1 MLYELLCIILL
12 LLALNL
18 FSINAAIRAKAALF
32 RAQVQLAHVT
42 RLTSLNELAASI
54 VHEVSQPLTAIISS
68 AGACRNWLD
77 RPVPDLGEA
86 RQSLER
92 IITCANRASEIIRRV
107 RALSR
112 QCAPLRQKES
122 LNDIVQ
128 ETLDLLQCE
137 LAQHKVF
144 PKIDL
149 ATFTEQISADRVQL
163 QQVII
168 NLIINACHAMDAIEA
183 GKRTICVRTW
193 VKDNEAV
200 LEVADQGSGITV
212 DVLPQLFTPFFTTKE
227 NGLGLG
233 LSICRSIIDFHNG
246 RIWATAA
253 TGQGSAFRFALP
265 VLVTREPS

>member
-1 MLYELLCIILL
+1 MLYELLCIMFL
-12 LLALNL
+12 LLALTL

-32 RAQVQLAHVT
+32 RAQAQLAHVT
-42 RLTSLNELAASI
+42 RVTSLDELAASI
-54 VHEVSQPLTAIISS
+54 VHEVNQPLTAIISS
-68 AGACRNWLD
+68 GEACRNWLD
-77 RPVPDLGEA
+77 RPVPELGEA

-92 IITCANRASEIIRRV
+92 IITCANRASEIIRRF
-107 RALSR
+107 RGLSR
-112 QCAPLRQKES
+112 PCDPLRRKES

-128 ETLDLLQCE
+128 ETLDLVQFE

-149 ATFTEQISADRVQL
+149 ATFTEQVNADRVQL

-168 NLIINACHAMDAIEA
+168 NLIINACHAMDTIEV
-183 GKRTICVRTW
+183 GKRTLGVRTW
-193 VKDNEAV
+193 VKNNEAV
-200 LEVADQGSGITV
+200 LEVTDQGPGLSADI
-212 DVLPQLFTPFFTTKE
+212 LPQVFTPFFTTKE

-253 TGQGSAFRFALP
+253 TGQGSAFLFALP
-265 VLVTREPS
+265 VLATRESS